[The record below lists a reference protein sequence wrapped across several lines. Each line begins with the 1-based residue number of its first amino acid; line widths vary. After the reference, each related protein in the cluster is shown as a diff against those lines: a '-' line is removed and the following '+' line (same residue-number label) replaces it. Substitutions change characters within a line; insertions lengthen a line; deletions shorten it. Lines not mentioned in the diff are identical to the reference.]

1 MRRDDCI
8 PVMAH
13 LVAGFPDLGRSAEA
27 ARALA
32 AGGASFLEIQFP
44 FSDPSADGPSIQ
56 DACTTAL
63 RAGFRTA
70 DGFSLVREAAAGTGL
85 PVFIMSYANVVYSR
99 GIERFTAEA
108 AEAGAR
114 GLIVPDLPPD
124 YDEGLYA
131 AGRRAGIAV
140 VPVVAPGIT
149 AERLA
154 LTASVGPEYLYAA
167 LRTGITGSYTEIT
180 GENRTLLERVRTAA
194 SVTMGGFG
202 IRTAAQVAAL
212 GALVDV
218 VVAGSVFVDAIRLR
232 SVGSGRTVFTELER
246 TAREL
251 TAVPRPAREIRP
263 TGKKP

>member
-1 MRRDDCI
+1 MHRDECV

-32 AGGASFLEIQFP
+32 AGGASYLEIQFP

-56 DACTTAL
+56 DACSAAL

-70 DGFSLVREAAAGTGL
+70 DGFSLVRKAVFATGL
-85 PVFIMSYANVVYSR
+85 PVFIMSYANILYSR
-99 GIERFTAEA
+99 GIERFTEEA
-108 AEAGAR
+108 AMAGAR
-114 GLIVPDLPPD
+114 GIIVPDLPPD

-149 AERLA
+149 DERIA
-154 LTASVGPEYLYAA
+154 LTASVRPEYLYVA
-167 LRTGITGSYTEIT
+167 LRTGITGGYTDIT
-180 GENRTLLERVRTAA
+180 GENRAFLERVGTAA
-194 SVTMGGFG
+194 PVTMGGFG
-202 IRTAAQVAAL
+202 IRTAVQVAAL
-212 GALVDV
+212 GEHVDV
-218 VVAGSVFVDAIRLR
+218 VVAGSVFVDVIRLR
-232 SVGSGRTVFTELER
+232 SVGSDHTVFSELER

-251 TAVPRPAREIRP
+251 TVVPRPARKLRAI
-263 TGKKP
+263 GKKP